1 MESTQTTKE
10 TLEQEIAALESQLT
24 GDMFKDMEIRDKIHN
39 LKMKINGTKPMDSSI
54 DCVGCGS

>member
-1 MESTQTTKE
+1 MESTETTKE
-10 TLEQEIAALESQLT
+10 TLEQEIASLEAQLS

-39 LKMKINGTKPMDSSI
+39 LKMKLNGTKPMDSSI